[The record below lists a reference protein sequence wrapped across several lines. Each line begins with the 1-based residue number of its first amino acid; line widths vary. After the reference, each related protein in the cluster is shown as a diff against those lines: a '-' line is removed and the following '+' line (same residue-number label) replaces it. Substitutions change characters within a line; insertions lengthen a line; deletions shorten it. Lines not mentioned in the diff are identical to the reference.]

1 MENKKILKILKR
13 YDLVDLYGNLEET
26 IKWFRS
32 LNDLQK
38 KNLLSLNF
46 DPDTILFDTEILA
59 NKDLLNKPDY
69 LKRVEA
75 FISIKNAEGWHHLF
89 HDMVNKWFLDSPKF
103 YQDIET
109 LKKAKCAQTPLWIIE
124 DYTFVKSP
132 YHDKDFNLLVTAKD
146 NSDRDLDFVVWENIA
161 TLAASVDSIRSKYHE
176 IDMDTIIRYGSK
188 SLQTPHSYP
197 ESTITYLATNKVSLE
212 DKYHLENMEILA
224 SNSDVIGA
232 YLYQIMTDAKAIN
245 RRDYRAIIREMV
257 EHKDNEHYAYLL
269 CAYVLGEE
277 KARRAEGLG
286 NVSYDFWK
294 YDMEELYKMVDEK
307 LNVVDSDFCEVESRM
322 IETTE
327 KPKTFF
333 KRFKERLSKDK

>member
-1 MENKKILKILKR
+1 MENKKVLKILKK
-13 YDLVDLYGNLEET
+13 YDLVDLNGDLEGT
-26 IKWFRS
+26 LKWFRS

-59 NKDLLNKPDY
+59 NKDLLNRPDY

-75 FISIKNAEGWHHLF
+75 FISIKNAQGWHHLF
-89 HDMVNKWFLDSPKF
+89 HYMVNKWFLDSPKF

-109 LKKAKCAQTPLWIIE
+109 LKKAECAQTPLWIIG

-132 YHDKDFNLLVTAKD
+132 YHDEDFNLLVTAKD

-161 TLAASVDSIRSKYHE
+161 TLAASADSIRSKYHRV
-176 IDMDTIIRYGSK
+176 DMDTIIRYGSE

-197 ESTITYLATNKVSLE
+197 ESTITYLATNKVSLN
-212 DKYHLENMEILA
+212 DRYHLQNMEILA
-224 SNSDVIGA
+224 NNREIGS
-232 YLYQIMTDAKAIN
+232 YLYLLMTNEKAIK

-257 EHKDNEHYAYLL
+257 EHKDNKHYAYLL

-277 KARRAEGLG
+277 IAQKGEGIMD
-286 NVSYDFWK
+286 NISYDLSHF
-294 YDMEELYKMVDEK
+294 DMKELYSKVDEK
-307 LNVVDSDFCEVESRM
+307 LNVVDSEYYEVESRM

>member
-1 MENKKILKILKR
+1 MENKKILKILKK
-13 YDLVDLYGNLEET
+13 YDLVDLNGDLEGT
-26 IKWFRS
+26 LKWFRS
-32 LNDLQK
+32 LNELQQE
-38 KNLLSLNF
+38 NLLSLNF

-89 HDMVNKWFLDSPKF
+89 NYMVNKWFLDSPKF

-109 LKKAKCAQTPLWIIE
+109 LKKAECAQTPLWIIG

-132 YHDKDFNLLVTAKD
+132 YHDEDFNLLVTAKD

-161 TLAASVDSIRSKYHE
+161 TLAASADSIRSKYHR
-176 IDMDTIIRYGSK
+176 IDMDTIIRYGSE

-197 ESTITYLATNKVSLE
+197 ESTITYLATNKVSLN
-212 DKYHLENMEILA
+212 DRYHLENMEILA
-224 SNSDVIGA
+224 NNREIGS
-232 YLYQIMTDAKAIN
+232 YLYLLMTNEKAIK
-245 RRDYRAIIREMV
+245 RRDYRQIIREMV

-277 KARRAEGLG
+277 VAHRAQGLG
-286 NVSYDFWK
+286 HVSVDLYR
-294 YDMEELYKMVDEK
+294 YDMKELYQLVEEK
-307 LNVVDSDFCEVESRM
+307 LNVVDSEYHEIEA
-322 IETTE
+322 IETNE